1 MLVLKHRR
9 RAPRLSSFDYKGPY
23 AYFVTCA
30 TYQKRTY
37 FTDKAVIDLIILIV
51 KDCGVRTGFDIY
63 VYCFMPDH
71 LHMLLAGDEKSS
83 LHRFM
88 RMFKQESSFAFKNGY
103 GNTLWQRSYYDRV
116 LRTDEMLDDVAWYII
131 NNPVRKG
138 LVDDYKRYAFS
149 GSSLFDISELS
160 GRT

>member
-1 MLVLKHRR
+1 MLKRRKH
-9 RAPRLSSFDYKGPY
+9 APRLDSFNYKGPY

-30 TYQKRTY
+30 TYKKRLY
-37 FTDKAVIDLIILIV
+37 FTDREVTDLIILIM
-51 KDCGVRTGFDIY
+51 KDRTARNGFDVY

-71 LHMLLAGDEKSS
+71 LHMLLAGKEESS
-83 LHRFM
+83 LHKFM
-88 RMFKQESSFAFKNGY
+88 REFKQESSFAFKKRYYNS
-103 GNTLWQRSYYDRV
+103 LWQRSYYDRV

-138 LVDDYKRYAFS
+138 LVDDYGSYAFS
-149 GSSLFDISELS
+149 GSFLFDLGELS

>member
-1 MLVLKHRR
+1 MLKRR
-9 RAPRLSSFDYKGPY
+9 QRAPRLVSFDYKGPY
-23 AYFVTCA
+23 AYFITCA
-30 TYQKRTY
+30 TYQKKLY
-37 FTDKAVIDLIILIV
+37 FTDKAVIDLIIPIM
-51 KDCGVRTGFDIY
+51 KDCSERNRFEIY

-71 LHMLLAGDEKSS
+71 LHMLLAGDERSS
-83 LHRFM
+83 LQIFM
-88 RMFKQESSFAFKNGY
+88 KMFKQESSFTFKKGY
-103 GNTLWQRSYYDRV
+103 GNSLWQRSYHDRV

-149 GSSLFDISELS
+149 GSFLFEVNELG